1 MEGVVEA
8 RLVSDNSSEDSSDKP
23 NTVRSILGPAAKVY
37 SFPDFLREYVP
48 SLDVVSILDAET
60 PMSPSEHH
68 QLAQMRV
75 APLESLKPLSKV
87 CKPARR
93 DESLSSLV
101 DDVVWSLVQRRER
114 QRRLKGDGRN
124 QLSLGYA
131 VASYFQSAAAQ
142 SCTNMPAG
150 VIMMHLNTNV
160 DFCKTSSLCRLIHR
174 MVGDDVMRTLLM
186 HTSMFVPVENDLS
199 QPRGNF
205 FQLTGPPLQGMS
217 TRNTETSTNGKSRK
231 RKRRSQRPDDSA
243 KSGAPKNLNP
253 HDTISRRSLF
263 YSNSY
268 MPAVG
273 LPASHILSGPI
284 RPKALL
290 ADMVE
295 MNSGSER
302 ARRRRRKRLRE
313 TGELLCDEIFR
324 RHRACDYNRLL
335 GHYCPLPDCCQREE
349 SELPDFATSH
359 TPCHQVLSFL
369 SAVLS
374 QVFPPN
380 FWGSPA
386 NYDHFLSHHVGAF
399 VRLRRQEQLANKTLL
414 DGIRVTKISWLFGD
428 QKGKISRT
436 NHEAGEV
443 LLLRVLRWVF
453 NDFIIPLLRTTF
465 YVTESEFSGKQT
477 LYYRK
482 PVWSTFRSLSM
493 QKLLKKQYTEIN
505 EEEATKRL
513 KTQQMGFS
521 RLRLLP
527 KATGVRPI
535 ATLCKREI
543 LHFPFRTRMEG
554 ALPIAYSE
562 TQSDEEI
569 ETPFG
574 LARKKRKLNPS
585 TKNSNTP
592 VLITSSSERYIA
604 SMSTNSVLADTFAVL
619 SYEHSKKE
627 DTYGAGLPGLSH
639 LYSRYRRSVEKH
651 RPREPGAKKMYFG
664 SVDIRHCYDN
674 IDQEHLLTIV
684 SGLLTE
690 DDYLIQRY
698 SVLHPFE
705 SMGRI
710 VKRKKKQVGPPE
722 TFVPF
727 SRTAVELAGR
737 YHRTIFVD
745 GVACTLVKKE
755 QLMEQLREHLT
766 SHLVTTRGRYGDRYL
781 VQSTGIPQGSVL
793 SSMLCNYYYANV
805 ESKLLSEHFK
815 DSTTTLREEDDFLVR
830 MVDDYMLVTS
840 DLERLSAFLK
850 KMKRGDESLGVHI
863 NEEKTKVSVD
873 VVVENDEG
881 LAVIQKANATTQTE
895 FFPWC
900 GLLFDIRTGEVRI
913 DYTRFFDGKAND
925 GLTVDRLGREG
936 EILMAQMKMFV
947 RPRCLPILFD
957 PVINSRKVQVLN
969 FTQLIVIGAI
979 KVAEYLRTCDRLG
992 TTTTNT
998 PFILTCIEST
1008 ILFAYDLINER
1019 LQASQC
1025 VANMSIK
1032 QSVAVWLGW
1041 RAFHVV
1047 FRELAQF
1054 TELSSCISKKASAS
1068 NECGSSLEKTVSSAL
1083 REIQLERLL
1092 DKCVCAEKG
1101 VDKRW

>member
-8 RLVSDNSSEDSSDKP
+8 RLVSDNSSEDSSDKT
-23 NTVRSILGPAAKVY
+23 NTIRSILGPAAKVY

-48 SLDVVSILDAET
+48 SLDVVSIMDVD
-60 PMSPSEHH
+60 SPSEHH

-75 APLESLKPLSKV
+75 SPLDSLTPLSRV
-87 CKPARR
+87 CKPIRR

-131 VASYFQSAAAQ
+131 VASYFQSSAAQ

-174 MVGDDVMRTLLM
+174 MVGDDVMRTLLL
-186 HTSMFVPVENDLS
+186 HTSIFVPVETE
-199 QPRGNF
+199 QPRGNY
-205 FQLTGPPLQGMS
+205 FQLTGPPLQGML
-217 TRNTETSTNGKSRK
+217 TRSTETKGKTRK
-231 RKRRSQRPDDSA
+231 RKRRSRRQDDPT
-243 KSGAPKNLNP
+243 KTAPKNLNP
-253 HDTISRRSLF
+253 HDTISRQSLF

-268 MPAVG
+268 VPAVG
-273 LPASHILSGPI
+273 LPATHILNGPI
-284 RPKALL
+284 RPNVLL

-295 MNSGSER
+295 MKSGSER
-302 ARRRRRKRLRE
+302 ARRKRRKRLRE
-313 TGELLCDEIFR
+313 TGESLCNEIFR
-324 RHRACDYNRLL
+324 RNRACDYNRLL
-335 GHYCPLPDCCQREE
+335 GHYCPLPVQSEE
-349 SELPDFATSH
+349 AQLPDFATSH
-359 TPCHQVLSFL
+359 TPSHQVVAFL

-374 QVFPPN
+374 QVFPPA
-380 FWGSPA
+380 FWGSSA
-386 NYDHFLSHHVGAF
+386 NYEHFLSHHVAAF
-399 VRLRRQEQLANKTLL
+399 VRLRRQEQIANKTLL
-414 DGIRVTKISWLFGD
+414 DGIRVTKVSWLFGN

-453 NDFIIPLLRTTF
+453 NDFIIPLLRATF

-482 PVWSTFRSLSM
+482 PVWSTFRSLAM

-505 EEEATKRL
+505 EEEAAKRL

-535 ATLCKREI
+535 ATLCKREV
-543 LHFPFRTRMEG
+543 LHFPYRTRMEG
-554 ALPIAYSE
+554 ALPVAESE
-562 TQSDEEI
+562 NESDDEI

-574 LARKKRKLNPS
+574 PARKKRKMSPS
-585 TKNSNTP
+585 TKNSNAP
-592 VLITSSSERYIA
+592 VLLTTSSSERYIA
-604 SMSTNSVLADTFAVL
+604 SMSTNSVLADSFAVL
-619 SYEHSKKE
+619 SYEHSKRE
-627 DTYGAGLPGLSH
+627 DTYGAGLPGLGY
-639 LYSRYRRSVEKH
+639 LYPRYRRFIEKH

-674 IDQEHLLTIV
+674 IDQEHLLNIV
-684 SGLLTE
+684 SGLLSE
-690 DDYLIQRY
+690 DNYLIQRY

-705 SMGRI
+705 SMDRI

-727 SRTAVELAGR
+727 SKTAVELAGR

-755 QLMEQLREHLT
+755 QVMEQLREHLT

-781 VQSTGIPQGSVL
+781 VQSTGIPQGSVV

-815 DSTTTLREEDDFLVR
+815 ESTTTLKEEDDFLVR

-840 DLERLSAFLK
+840 DLERLSGFLK

-873 VVVENDEG
+873 VAVENDEG
-881 LAVIQKANATTQTE
+881 QVVIQKANATTE
-895 FFPWC
+895 AELFPWC
-900 GLLFDIRTGEVRI
+900 GLLFDAHTGEVRI
-913 DYTRFFDGKAND
+913 DYTRFFDGKASD

-936 EILMAQMKMFV
+936 EQLMAQMKMFV

-957 PVINSRKVQVLN
+957 PLINSRKVQVLN
-969 FTQLIVIGAI
+969 FTQLMVIGAV
-979 KVAEYLRTCDRLG
+979 KVAEYLRTCDRLS
-992 TTTTNT
+992 TTATNT
-998 PFILTCIEST
+998 PFLLTCIEST
-1008 ILFAYDLINER
+1008 IHFAYDLINEK
-1019 LQASQC
+1019 LQASKC
-1025 VANMSIK
+1025 VAKMSIK
-1032 QSVAVWLGW
+1032 QPVAVWLGW
-1041 RAFHVV
+1041 RAFHEV

-1054 TELSSCISKKASAS
+1054 AELSSCITKKASAS
-1068 NECGSSLEKTVSSAL
+1068 DECRSSLEKTVSSAL
-1083 REIQLERLL
+1083 REIQLEKLL
-1092 DKCVCAEKG
+1092 NKCV
-1101 VDKRW
+1101 

>member
-23 NTVRSILGPAAKVY
+23 NTIRAILGPAAKVY

-48 SLDVVSILDAET
+48 SLDVDSILDVDT

-68 QLAQMRV
+68 QLAQTRV

-87 CKPARR
+87 CKSIRR

-114 QRRLKGDGRN
+114 QRRLKEDGRN

-131 VASYFQSAAAQ
+131 VASYFQSSAAQ

-174 MVGDDVMRTLLM
+174 MVGDDVMRTLLL
-186 HTSMFVPVENDLS
+186 HTSIFVPVEGDLS
-199 QPRGNF
+199 QPRGNY
-205 FQLTGPPLQGMS
+205 FQLTGPPLQGTS
-217 TRNTETSTNGKSRK
+217 TRSSETSGKSRK
-231 RKRRSQRPDDSA
+231 RKRRSQRQDDPA
-243 KSGAPKNLNP
+243 KIAPKNLNP

-263 YSNSY
+263 YSNAY
-268 MPAVG
+268 VPAVG
-273 LPASHILSGPI
+273 LPATHILSGPI
-284 RPKALL
+284 RPRALL

-302 ARRRRRKRLRE
+302 ARRKRRKRLRE
-313 TGELLCDEIFR
+313 TGESLCDEIFR

-335 GHYCPLPDCCQREE
+335 EHYCPLPDCCQSEE
-349 SELPDFATSH
+349 AQLPDFATSH
-359 TPCHQVLSFL
+359 TPGHQVMSFL

-374 QVFPPN
+374 RVFPSN

-386 NYDHFLSHHVGAF
+386 NYGHFLSHHVGVF
-399 VRLRRQEQLANKTLL
+399 VRLRRQEELANKTLL
-414 DGIRVTKISWLFGD
+414 YGIRVTKVSWLFGD

-436 NHEAGEV
+436 DHEAGEV

-453 NDFIIPLLRTTF
+453 SDFIIPILRTTF

-482 PVWSTFRSLSM
+482 PVWSAFRSQSM
-493 QKLLKKQYTEIN
+493 QKLLLRQYTEIN
-505 EEEATKRL
+505 EQEAAKRL
-513 KTQQMGFS
+513 QTQQMGFS

-527 KATGVRPI
+527 KATGIRPI
-535 ATLCKREI
+535 ATLCKREV
-543 LHFPFRTRMEG
+543 LHFPFRRMEG
-554 ALPIAYSE
+554 ALPVAE
-562 TQSDEEI
+562 TETESDEEI

-574 LARKKRKLNPS
+574 PARKKRKLNPS
-585 TKNSNTP
+585 TENLNTP
-592 VLITSSSERYIA
+592 ELTTSRSERYMA
-604 SMSTNSVLADTFAVL
+604 SISTNSVLADAFAVL

-627 DTYGAGLPGLSH
+627 DTYGAGLPGLGH
-639 LYSRYRRSVEKH
+639 LYPRYRRFVEKH

-674 IDQEHLLTIV
+674 IDQEHLLDV
-684 SGLLTE
+684 VAGLLSE

-745 GVACTLVKKE
+745 GVACALVKKE

-781 VQSTGIPQGSVL
+781 VQSTGIPQGSVM
-793 SSMLCNYYYANV
+793 SSMLCNYYYASV

-815 DSTTTLREEDDFLVR
+815 ESTTTLQEEEGLLVR
-830 MVDDYMLVTS
+830 MVDDYMIVTS
-840 DLERLSAFLK
+840 DLERLGGFFK

-873 VVVENDEG
+873 VEVENDEG
-881 LAVIQKANATTQTE
+881 LVIVQKANATTPAE

-900 GLLFDIRTGEVRI
+900 GLLFDTRTCEVRI
-913 DYTRFFDGKAND
+913 DYARFFDGKASD
-925 GLTVDRLGREG
+925 GLTVDRVGREG
-936 EILMAQMKMFV
+936 ELLMVQMKMFV

-957 PVINSRKVQVLN
+957 PLINSRKVQVLN
-969 FTQLIVIGAI
+969 FTQLMVLGAV
-979 KVAEYLRTCDRLG
+979 KVAEYLRTCDMLG
-992 TTTTNT
+992 MTTTNT
-998 PFILTCIEST
+998 PFLLTCIEST
-1008 ILFAYDLINER
+1008 ILFAYDLINEK
-1019 LQASQC
+1019 LLASKW
-1025 VANMSIK
+1025 VAKMSIK

-1041 RAFHVV
+1041 RAFYNV

-1054 TELSSCISKKASAS
+1054 TELSSCIAKKATAS
-1068 NECGSSLEKTVSSAL
+1068 DVCRSSLEKTVSSAL

-1092 DKCVCAEKG
+1092 DTSLTFN
-1101 VDKRW
+1101 RL